1 MRAERL
7 TRHQAHGPCAL
18 GATAM
23 RHTAQAFTLVELLLV
38 IAIISLLTS
47 LLLPMGGRIYEAANR
62 ARCAAQLKG
71 LASAYMA
78 YTNTIGRF
86 PPVWH
91 RSEYKGYDVHGP
103 KYAGWFPT
111 THTYCVFVEYRRF
124 DVGFGPLLF
133 HGYASDPESFVCPVL
148 AASGEPW
155 WHTEPTTDPLYM
167 NFHETNPNPV
177 DLLEEW
183 WRRPGHRLETY
194 GSYASYSLRPGLY
207 PYTLPAI
214 MERGFSALAADN
226 FHYPDV
232 VLRRHV
238 SGVNVAYLDGSV
250 MFREPHILIDN
261 AYLTGG
267 YYPLGDGN
275 RLEDTE
281 YCRIWQALEERD

>member
-1 MRAERL
+1 MKRFAN
-7 TRHQAHGPCAL
+7 G
-18 GATAM
+18 
-23 RHTAQAFTLVELLLV
+23 FTLIELLLV
-38 IAIISLLTS
+38 IAIISVLIS
-47 LLLPMGGRIYEAANR
+47 LLLPMAGKMYEAAYR
-62 ARCAAQLKG
+62 AQCAGQLRG
-71 LASAYMA
+71 LANAYMA
-78 YTNTIGRF
+78 YTHTIDRF

-111 THTYCVFVEYRRF
+111 THTYCVFVEYCRF

-133 HGYASDPESFVCPVL
+133 HGYASDPSIFVCPVL

-155 WHTEPTTDPLYM
+155 WHTEPRDNEIYM
-167 NFHETNPNPV
+167 NFHESNPNPAG
-177 DLLEEW
+177 LLEKW
-183 WRRPGHRLETY
+183 WRRPGHRLDVY

-207 PYTLPAI
+207 PYTLP
-214 MERGFSALAADN
+214 EVTRRGISALAADN

-250 MFREPHILIDN
+250 LYRDPHILIDN
-261 AYLTGG
+261 AYITGG

-281 YCRIWQALEERD
+281 YCRIWHALEKQE